1 VVPFLQHLGL
11 VLPTRTWRNIRV
23 TVMHSVRKC
32 LLTIGLLAVVAVLAA
47 CSANTVVPL
56 RYQPSAPQGLAAC
69 TQTITLLPFEDKRAD
84 TITIGNLG
92 EGKRFYA
99 ETDVAEWVGW
109 AMFEELKARGCNVK
123 FTEKAVAP
131 VRKGYVVSGS
141 FDTVNVETGAALMAK
156 AKLRLRVK
164 VEKDGQFVVEQ
175 IYTGERE
182 NLGLSSVDAAQK
194 VLSST
199 LQYLLQDAATDVVK
213 ATK

>member
-1 VVPFLQHLGL
+1 M
-11 VLPTRTWRNIRV
+11 
-23 TVMHSVRKC
+23 TVMQSVRKS
-32 LLTIGLLAVVAVLAA
+32 LLTIGLLAVVAALAA

-56 RYQPSAPQGLAAC
+56 RYQPSAPEGLAAC
-69 TQTITLLPFEDKRAD
+69 TQTITLLPFLDKRAD
-84 TITIGNLG
+84 TITIGDLG

-99 ETDVAEWVGW
+99 ETDVAEWVSW
-109 AMFEELKARGCNVK
+109 AMFEELKARGCNVRYHD
-123 FTEKAVAP
+123 KAGTP
-131 VRKGYVVSGS
+131 VGQGYVVSGS

-156 AKLRLRVK
+156 AMIRVRVK
-164 VEKDGQFVVEQ
+164 VEKDGQHLVEQ

-194 VLSST
+194 VLSTT